1 MFLND
6 LGQPLILDPEK
17 KYAPLEQVS
26 HIYQLLHHK
35 VYSRFVV
42 F

>member
-17 KYAPLEQVS
+17 KYARLEQVS
-26 HIYQLLHHK
+26 HINQLLNHK
-35 VYSRFVV
+35 VYSFFVA